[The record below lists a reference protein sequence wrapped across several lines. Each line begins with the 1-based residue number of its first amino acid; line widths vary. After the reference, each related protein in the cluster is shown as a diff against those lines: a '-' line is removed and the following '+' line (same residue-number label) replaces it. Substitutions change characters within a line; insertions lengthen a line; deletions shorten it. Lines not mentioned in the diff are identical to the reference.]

1 MVQKFFIVVS
11 VQFRFVY
18 CTKHFQHYIF
28 LYLLKKRIQTT
39 KNILP
44 FNTYQMKE
52 NFFPKKMN
60 FVSGKIAQSE
70 DKVWVQSSGLR
81 FPANHYPFREPPSE
95 VYPVILGVR
104 PENVHATLGDRKV
117 STTLGVDAPSDL
129 QRGKHGARLDCLLR
143 IS

>member
-1 MVQKFFIVVS
+1 
-11 VQFRFVY
+11 
-18 CTKHFQHYIF
+18 
-28 LYLLKKRIQTT
+28 
-39 KNILP
+39 
-44 FNTYQMKE
+44 MKE

-117 STTLGVDAPSDL
+117 STTLGVNA
-129 QRGKHGARLDCLLR
+129 R
-143 IS
+143 ISNGENMGPDLIVFYEYHDTQLIGLFLKNSEKPSSGKQIRVWMDCAGCSIFCQSTGQWL